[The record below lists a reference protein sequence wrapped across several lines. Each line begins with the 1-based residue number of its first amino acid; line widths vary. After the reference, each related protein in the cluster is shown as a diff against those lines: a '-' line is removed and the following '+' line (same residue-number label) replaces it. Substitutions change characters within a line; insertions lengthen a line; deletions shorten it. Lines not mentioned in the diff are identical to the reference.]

1 MFEFIELIG
10 ERLDL
15 LYLAVDHLDE
25 LCDLLRRVD
34 DRLDGVR
41 RVVNDPLRA
50 CRHVMPSVTSAS
62 AMNFF
67 IMSLSLMSLFAG
79 WRQRPANHA
88 KGFIVKQEQPCIAR
102 TTFNEVRAKGKAE
115 RHAGPYY
122 TPRAGFC
129 WLRKIVAAHVA

>member
-1 MFEFIELIG
+1 MPSPFVPVEGEVMFEFIELIG

-50 CRHVMPSVTSAS
+50 CRHAD
-62 AMNFF
+62 
-67 IMSLSLMSLFAG
+67 
-79 WRQRPANHA
+79 
-88 KGFIVKQEQPCIAR
+88 
-102 TTFNEVRAKGKAE
+102 AE
-115 RHAGPYY
+115 RHERECDEFLHGMP
-122 TPRAGFC
+122 FVIFS
-129 WLRKIVAAHVA
+129 LSAATRRQSRERIYHQPKSVRCIRRTTCKEVR